1 MRPMACSAA
10 SGHRGSMAAPASRAG
25 GLTLGQCRRGGRVAV
40 GELGTA
46 RKKAA
51 AVAAAAAEK
60 GGGAAAAAVEKLR
73 YADEEDYVKAGGRL
87 LGYVRMQE
95 GKPMDGQS
103 SISDKVG
110 PHTLPFLL
118 LLLLLLLMG
127 SLQRG
132 AHSLY
137 VTVGPFCCL
146 PSLHGRP
153 TARHFIHRGS
163 DKVEHWMHE
172 MKSYFLLTARHPLK
186 S

>member
-1 MRPMACSAA
+1 M
-10 SGHRGSMAAPASRAG
+10 
-25 GLTLGQCRRGGRVAV
+25 
-40 GELGTA
+40 LGTA

-51 AVAAAAAEK
+51 AAVAAAEAEK
-60 GGGAAAAAVEKLR
+60 GGGATAAAVEKGR

-110 PHTLPFLL
+110 PHTLLL
-118 LLLLLLLMG
+118 LLL
-127 SLQRG
+127 LQRG

-163 DKVEHWMHE
+163 DKAVHWMHE
-172 MKSYFLLTARHPLK
+172 MKSYFMLTARHPIK